1 MSSLVSGEEPSKA
14 PGVHDANVAAYDH
27 EDDTPVYQT
36 SDSRKQIGLISAIFL
51 CVVTFRELYNI
62 PLILTM
68 IQ

>member
-1 MSSLVSGEEPSKA
+1 MSSFATGEGHSKA
-14 PGVHDANVAAYDH
+14 PGVHDADVAAYDH

-62 PLILTM
+62 TLILT
-68 IQ
+68 